1 MHLLQHSLMG
11 VLELRDLLETTE
23 SPEKEVLW
31 VLRGPRESLG
41 YLASTDK
48 KGTLGNED
56 RRANQGSPPLYQVG
70 SWSKAFVMS
79 VLRFLLLEMLCV
91 AGIGERSLWSEIFF
105 FWITL
110 NFYRFTQK
118 LLVYYFFHHHPPNC
132 ICHVESCTYNTVYK
146 NLANLDLYSIYAS

>member
-1 MHLLQHSLMG
+1 MG

-31 VLRGPRESLG
+31 VLQGPRESLG

-70 SWSKAFVMS
+70 S
-79 VLRFLLLEMLCV
+79 
-91 AGIGERSLWSEIFF
+91 
-105 FWITL
+105 
-110 NFYRFTQK
+110 
-118 LLVYYFFHHHPPNC
+118 
-132 ICHVESCTYNTVYK
+132 
-146 NLANLDLYSIYAS
+146 